1 MKVNIKKLSSNQIE
15 LEVEISAVKMENYFQ
30 LAASEL
36 SKNMR
41 VNGFRPGKVPIE
53 IVEREKS
60 SQKLYDQAS
69 NLAIQKTL
77 TKAILDLPTGKAGL
91 PTDKAGNQIKIVG
104 QPNIVVLQIAQGNP
118 MKYKATFSI
127 IPEVKLENYKGL
139 KIKRKKLKVEDK
151 EIDKSLDYIQK
162 SRAKLITVNRPAEK
176 GDRVE
181 IDFITRSSGVK
192 IEGGESKNQ
201 PILLGESRFVPG
213 FEEKLI
219 GMKSGE
225 EKEFSL
231 IVPQDWPRKN
241 LANKNLDFQ
250 VNPAPEPRRRTS
262 SLRGRQVRCRVKM
275 NLVQKRDIP
284 KLSDEFA
291 KNLGKF
297 QSLTHLK
304 ENIKKGLL
312 QEKKIKDKERIR
324 GELIEKVAES
334 LEINIPQALIDIEL
348 NKMVEELRQGL
359 SENMG
364 LDFNKYLSQIKKTI
378 EDLKREWQDQAKKR
392 VKIGLALEAIAKK
405 EKIEVTQEEVESRI
419 NEDLKRYPNT
429 EEIKK
434 NIDSNLLKE
443 YTKNILRNEKVFELL
458 EKNARIE

>member
-15 LEVEISAVKMENYFQ
+15 LEIEISAVKMENYFQ

-36 SKNMR
+36 SKDMKIA
-41 VNGFRPGKVPIE
+41 GFRPGKVPIK
-53 IVEREKS
+53 IVEREKG
-60 SQKLYDQAS
+60 SQKLYNQAA

-77 TKAILDLPTGKAGL
+77 AKAILDLPD
-91 PTDKAGNQIKIVG
+91 DKTGNQIKIVG
-104 QPNIVVLQIAQGNP
+104 QPDIIVLQIAQGNP

-127 IPEVKLENYKGL
+127 IPKVELANYKGL

-151 EIDKSLDYIQK
+151 EVDKSLDYIQK
-162 SRAKLITVNRPAEK
+162 SRAKLITVNRPAKK

-201 PILLGESRFVPG
+201 PILLGESHFIPG

-219 GMKSGE
+219 GMKDGE

-231 IVPQDWPRKN
+231 TVPQDWPREN

-250 VNPAPEPRRRTS
+250 I
-262 SLRGRQVRCRVKM
+262 KM
-275 NLVQKRDIP
+275 NLVQERDIP

-291 KNLGKF
+291 KSLGKF
-297 QSLTHLK
+297 QSLSHLK

-312 QEKKIKDKERIR
+312 QEKKIKDKERIKR
-324 GELIEKVAES
+324 ELIEKIAEHS
-334 LEINIPQALIDIEL
+334 ETNIPQALIDIEL

-359 SENMG
+359 SGNMG

-378 EDLKREWQDQAKKR
+378 EDLKKEWQDQAQKR
-392 VKIGLALEAIAKK
+392 VKISLVLRAIAKK
-405 EKIEVTQEEVESRI
+405 EKIEVSQEEIESRI

-429 EEIKK
+429 EEVKK

-443 YTKNILRNEKVFELL
+443 YTKGVLRNEKVFELL
-458 EKNARIE
+458 EKSARIE